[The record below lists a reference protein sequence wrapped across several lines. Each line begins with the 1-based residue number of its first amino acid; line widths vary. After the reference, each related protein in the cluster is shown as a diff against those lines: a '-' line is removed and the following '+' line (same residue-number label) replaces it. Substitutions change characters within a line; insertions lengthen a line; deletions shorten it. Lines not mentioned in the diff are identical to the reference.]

1 MKYIKIDGL
10 KRKKERIG
18 EEEIRIL
25 DDRLWSLYNLGLS
38 CMEKTPIRV
47 CQLYDVEN
55 PTH

>member
-38 CMEKTPIRV
+38 CMEKTSIRV